1 MISTRRLAGLA
12 IASALLST
20 PAVAQKTTDLGM
32 GRGGSAHVKT
42 EWTIS
47 GAKIAIAYGRPKLK
61 GRPEAT
67 LMPPGQPW
75 RTGADAATV
84 ITTDRALTFGKV
96 VLQPGSY
103 TINTQPGATAWQ
115 LIFGKLEKEGQWGVP
130 YLPALE
136 IARTP
141 MTVTKLQK
149 PVEELTI
156 HIDRQGPGQRLRIE
170 WGTVSA
176 TAPFT
181 VAKK

>member
-1 MISTRRLAGLA
+1 MLQISRLLVPALA
-12 IASALLST
+12 MSLAATAAS
-20 PAVAQKTTDLGM
+20 AQKTTDLGA
-32 GRGGSAHVKT
+32 GRGGSGHVKT
-42 EWTIS
+42 EWTLG
-47 GAKIAIAYGRPKLK
+47 GAHVAITYGRPKLK
-61 GRPEAT
+61 GRDETT

-84 ITTDRALTFGKV
+84 ITTDKPLTFGKV

-103 TINTQPGATAWQ
+103 TINTQPGATSWE
-115 LIFGKLEKEGQWGVP
+115 LIFGKLGQEGQWGVP

-141 MTVTKLQK
+141 MTLQKAKK

-156 HIDRQGPGQRLRIE
+156 SVDRQGAGQRLRIE

-181 VAKK
+181 VGK

>member
-1 MISTRRLAGLA
+1 MLSISRILVPVLAVALVSTS
-12 IASALLST
+12 AS
-20 PAVAQKTTDLGM
+20 AQKTTDLGT

-42 EWTIS
+42 EWTIG
-47 GAKIAIAYGRPKLK
+47 GAHVAIAYGRPTLK
-61 GRPEAT
+61 GRDQTT
-67 LMPPGQPW
+67 LMPPGRPW

-84 ITTDRALTFGKV
+84 ITTDKPLTFGKV

-103 TINTQPGATAWQ
+103 TINTQPGATAWE

-130 YLPALE
+130 YLTALE

-141 MTVTKLQK
+141 MAVQTLSK
-149 PVEELTI
+149 PVEQLTI
-156 HIDRQGPGQRLRIE
+156 SIDRQGAAQRLRVE

-181 VAKK
+181 IGK

>member
-1 MISTRRLAGLA
+1 MLKISRTLVPALAMSLLA
-12 IASALLST
+12 TVAS
-20 PAVAQKTTDLGM
+20 AQKTTDLGT
-32 GRGGSAHVKT
+32 GRGGSGHVKT
-42 EWTIS
+42 EWTLGGAHVAIS
-47 GAKIAIAYGRPKLK
+47 YGRPKLK
-61 GRPEAT
+61 GRAEAT

-84 ITTDRALTFGKV
+84 ITTDKPLTFGKV

-103 TINTQPGATAWQ
+103 TINTQPGATAWE

-141 MTVTKLQK
+141 MAVQKLKK

-156 HIDRQGPGQRLRIE
+156 SIDRQGAGQRLRIE

-181 VAKK
+181 VGK

>member
-1 MISTRRLAGLA
+1 MRRRMTTYLA
-12 IASALLST
+12 IALACT
-20 PAVAQKTTDLGM
+20 VAVPLAGQKTTQTGT
-32 GRGGSAHVKT
+32 GGGGSPHVKSQ
-42 EWTIS
+42 WTID
-47 GAKIAIAYGRPKLK
+47 GAHLSIEYGRPSLK
-61 GRPEAT
+61 GRPEST

-84 ITTDRALTFGKV
+84 ITTDKPLTFGKV

-103 TINTQPGATAWQ
+103 TINTQPGATSWE
-115 LIFGKLEKEGQWGVP
+115 LIFGKLGQEGQWGVP

-141 MTVTKLQK
+141 MTLQKAKK

-156 HIDRQGPGQRLRIE
+156 SIDRQGAGQRLRIE
-170 WGTVSA
+170 WGMVSA

-181 VAKK
+181 VGK

>member
-1 MISTRRLAGLA
+1 MALVSSA
-12 IASALLST
+12 AS
-20 PAVAQKTTDLGM
+20 AQKTTDLGT

-42 EWTIS
+42 EWTIG
-47 GAKIAIAYGRPKLK
+47 GAHVAIAYGRPTLK
-61 GRPEAT
+61 GRDQAT
-67 LMPPGQPW
+67 LMPPGSPW

-84 ITTDRALTFGKV
+84 ITTDKPLTFGKV
-96 VLQPGSY
+96 VLRPGSY
-103 TINTQPGATAWQ
+103 TINTQPGARAWE

-141 MTVTKLQK
+141 MTVQTLKK
-149 PVEELTI
+149 PVEQLTI
-156 HIDRQGPGQRLRIE
+156 SIDRQGAGQRLRVE

-181 VAKK
+181 VGK

>member
-1 MISTRRLAGLA
+1 MLQISRILAPALA
-12 IASALLST
+12 MSLLST
-20 PAVAQKTTDLGM
+20 VASAQKTTDLGT
-32 GRGGSAHVKT
+32 GRGGSGHVKT
-42 EWTIS
+42 EWTLA
-47 GAKIAIAYGRPKLK
+47 GAHVAIAYGRPKLK
-61 GRPEAT
+61 GRAEAS

-84 ITTDRALTFGKV
+84 ITTDRPLTFGKV

-115 LIFGKLEKEGQWGVP
+115 LIFGKLEREGQWGVP

-141 MTVTKLQK
+141 MAVQTLKK

-156 HIDRQGPGQRLRIE
+156 SIDRQGAGQRLRIE

-181 VAKK
+181 VGK